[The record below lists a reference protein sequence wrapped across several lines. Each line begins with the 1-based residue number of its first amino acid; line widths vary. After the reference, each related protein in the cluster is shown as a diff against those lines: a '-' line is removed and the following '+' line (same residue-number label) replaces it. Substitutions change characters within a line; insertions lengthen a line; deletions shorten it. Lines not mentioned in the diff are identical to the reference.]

1 MPEQGPNLVIERTK
15 NQIEIGKGP
24 DPKKVADP
32 TRAQKDPDQGQE
44 TEKGPGLVTG
54 TAKKV
59 VNQDPDHVIIT
70 EVVEDLEVD
79 LNQGTEKGP
88 DLGIETEKL
97 VNVVDLD
104 LETDIQDP
112 KDLDHV
118 KRDLGHVIKD
128 LDHVTENKVE
138 GNEESLLNPP
148 RLHPDLNFALRKTR
162 IIFMLS

>member
-1 MPEQGPNLVIERTK
+1 MPEQGPDLVIERTK
-15 NQIEIGKGP
+15 NQVGIEKGP

-32 TRAQKDPDQGQE
+32 TRAQKDPDRGQE

-79 LNQGTEKGP
+79 LNPGTEKGP
-88 DLGIETEKL
+88 DRGIETEKL

-128 LDHVTENKVE
+128 LDHVTENKV
-138 GNEESLLNPP
+138 GNNAKDQILQNPQ
-148 RLHPDLNFALRKTR
+148 RLHPDLE
-162 IIFMLS
+162 IML

>member
-1 MPEQGPNLVIERTK
+1 MPEQGPDLVIERTK
-15 NQIEIGKGP
+15 NQVGIEKGP

-32 TRAQKDPDQGQE
+32 TRAQKDPDRGQE

-79 LNQGTEKGP
+79 LNPGTEKGP

-128 LDHVTENKVE
+128 LDHVTENKV
-138 GNEESLLNPP
+138 GNNAKDQILQNPQ
-148 RLHPDLNFALRKTR
+148 RLHLDLKV
-162 IIFMLS
+162 ML

>member
-1 MPEQGPNLVIERTK
+1 M
-15 NQIEIGKGP
+15 
-24 DPKKVADP
+24 
-32 TRAQKDPDQGQE
+32 
-44 TEKGPGLVTG
+44 TG

-128 LDHVTENKVE
+128 LDHVTENKVG

>member
-1 MPEQGPNLVIERTK
+1 MPEQGPDLVIERTK

>member
-1 MPEQGPNLVIERTK
+1 MPEQGPDLVIERTK
-15 NQIEIGKGP
+15 NPVGIVKGP

-148 RLHPDLNFALRKTR
+148 RLHPDLNFALRKT
-162 IIFMLS
+162 IMIFMLS